1 MIVLAAIA
9 AIVGLV
15 VATTGRSGTPS
26 PSSLR
31 VGLVL
36 NGTPKDSA
44 TLPAGLDPLLGLQDA
59 AKSLGVQTKTFYG
72 GDTGRAAFMRAV
84 ARAAQQSDLV
94 IVDSTPNLWRLS
106 EVTRRF
112 PHTRFFVPDTV
123 RDPHADFNGQANATG
138 VSFDDFENG
147 YLGGYLAALMT
158 HGRQTVSAV
167 AGIPTHSVQDLV
179 RGFKAGARSARPGI
193 HPLVG
198 YSENFTDEGLC
209 EAIANRQID
218 NHSEVVFNV
227 AGNCG
232 IGALQAAGGR
242 GVYGIGVDSDESG
255 VGPQVIAS
263 VVKRKDLV
271 TEFAI
276 KLFTRGLLP
285 GGKDIVINLSSGF
298 IGLEGITQSVPPSV
312 AARVEA
318 VSARLRNQDK

>member
-1 MIVLAAIA
+1 MC
-9 AIVGLV
+9 
-15 VATTGRSGTPS
+15 S
-26 PSSLR
+26 
-31 VGLVL
+31 
-36 NGTPKDSA
+36 
-44 TLPAGLDPLLGLQDA
+44 
-59 AKSLGVQTKTFYG
+59 
-72 GDTGRAAFMRAV
+72 
-84 ARAAQQSDLV
+84 SDL
-94 IVDSTPNLWRLS
+94 
-106 EVTRRF
+106 
-112 PHTRFFVPDTV
+112 
-123 RDPHADFNGQANATG
+123 
-138 VSFDDFENG
+138 

-198 YSENFTDEGLC
+198 YSDNFTDEGLC